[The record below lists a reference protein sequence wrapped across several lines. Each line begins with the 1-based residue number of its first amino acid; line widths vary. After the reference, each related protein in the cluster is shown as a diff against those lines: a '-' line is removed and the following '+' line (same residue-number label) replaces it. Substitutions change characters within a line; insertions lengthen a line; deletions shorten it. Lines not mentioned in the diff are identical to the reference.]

1 MTVVEGTN
9 QLVTVADLEGM
20 VSEILAGRGKWG
32 RVPELWDG
40 KAAERIVMVLEEIA
54 HNSNES
60 ATLEVYTPP
69 ED

>member
-1 MTVVEGTN
+1 
-9 QLVTVADLEGM
+9 
-20 VSEILAGRGKWG
+20 
-32 RVPELWDG
+32 
-40 KAAERIVMVLEEIA
+40 VMVLEEIA